1 MKTLGI
7 KFQVAGV
14 KEAQASLNSL
24 KTGID
29 GALSQNRKAISS
41 YQADVK
47 RGWREWKIENFGT
60 TAQKQNLV
68 ISRDRSEFSQ
78 RTTYRGLNNNTRSQ
92 ILETRF
98 LFKEFLLDLK
108 KLVNQDLK
116 DVLQE
121 TVGEVSEKKSSFEKI
136 SSVATLP
143 FKAAAAG
150 VISPIQ
156 AIIFGGL
163 NKIGSELV
171 RDFSEGVASQMQKN
185 LGLQFREV
193 GQDIGGA
200 VGSSMY
206 LAYEKIMTATRNSVI
221 DRHPLSGSNETLH
234 LQKLLDDL
242 GQVLQ
247 GFGLSLG
254 AIPIKVKKRIDI
266 DKKAIPQ
273 VKERAGELMIN
284 RKLTEAQGKEIDQS
298 KSITILT
305 GGASYDEQA
314 GTTDFAYRTLQPM
327 LRGSYVHPVK
337 NLFSNA
343 QGTAEFDRVFGQA
356 IAIGMSNENTRAAL
370 LQFAKNNANVEGSK
384 ESITDEELEAIF
396 DGDAVEVSQKITDF
410 FKKISLPL
418 PKILEVVFNGYNPD
432 DIAMAA
438 EGIFFKEKYPD
449 KPLQFVGTSFGGF
462 NAAASAEMMNRLGYE
477 DVKAVG
483 VTTPLVGMESTVNP
497 DNYMSSIG
505 DLDFLY
511 EMTLGG
517 IFKGKVP
524 KPDNLQVVPGQGKG
538 HLLGHFL
545 AQSEEFR
552 NSLQHFLKG
561 RVDVP
566 SMEEYQG
573 KEVMAMGRIGSNNAE
588 SALVRTIKK
597 NLGEKY
603 DEGYTFNAE
612 DLIGHR
618 DNLLSMAG
626 GRDLKKIKNANLKEF
641 YQDYIEFLD
650 TLTVELE
657 TIEKFEQVGKKFK
670 PVNSLRKAANFYPD
684 LGHFIPNHPD
694 FAMTE
699 DEFATTNAE
708 VEKNKNLV
716 AFKRKIANETP
727 SIERSYRAMLGED
740 ISKKGYG
747 YYDEKEYQLRA
758 NEHLSGLIGYLEND
772 LLKDASASEKQAAE
786 PYLELLKKLKQ
797 TILTVGETGVL
808 NTAEIAEA
816 EKLLGISLKE
826 YQAVLTKNETVNV
839 RDNKSQLQSASTK
852 FKQGKKKQLV
862 MDVRP
867 ELESYIWAI
876 NQELIREGK
885 KQIDVNTAE
894 FLGSGYK
901 NHAIKADGVV
911 YKFAR
916 HTNPLAAK
924 VNKMMGGKSKKKYEG
939 EIAALRKLQGENAP
953 DFVASGEHFM
963 AMSEA
968 EGVTLEEALETASA
982 QERRDFL
989 AKAAKL
995 LKSFHEKGLVHNDF
1009 HPGNIIKKRD
1019 GELVAIDWEA
1029 GGLTKNKQDHYNDRQ
1044 VAISRFQDVL
1054 KGSQSIGSKQ
1064 DVASLFDSAYL
1075 EDNTKEIKENYRNML
1090 KRLIKSGA
1098 EEANR
1103 RFADQDG
1110 GLFVIDDSGQL
1121 VDGTDLART
1130 NFNQLAQDY
1139 RNAVKAGEADLM
1151 DELGKTLLFQSEL
1164 LKTAYAQAAI
1174 GVESESELRKLRG
1187 YAAYVTSVQ
1196 TEVLEGNP
1204 GSKNRANK
1212 SLPDSIDSNAQLK
1225 SIVQNSYLAE
1235 DIKSGV
1241 EEVLDKKSGKVIGYQ
1256 FVLGI
1261 NEGGEEAADINSP
1274 SRVWQWIGE
1283 MIKKGFEIGVENIGS
1298 PLTEAVASMATE
1310 LDNHPGLL
1318 DPLLETEGA
1327 DAAVNDFF
1335 GDLINKV
1342 TSFFDDLKEK
1352 YPILGRVSEALMSIG
1367 GELLQVLGIFSLGE
1381 AIFSFGSVALDTAM
1395 QMESLE
1401 KSIIAVS
1408 GSAAEGAKNIAFVKK
1423 EARDLSIDLIT
1434 AADGYKRLVGA
1445 TRNTTLEGLQTEQLF
1460 STLATTAKNRGLTT
1474 DATNRFFTGF
1484 EQIIGKNQFEREEVK
1499 GQLGDVIGDMENML
1513 SEAVGVN
1520 RSQLPDMM
1528 QKGLLKVPD
1537 VMPKLKAVMDAQ
1549 NAALG
1554 SASGTAASAQIRLN
1568 NAIKEYQDAVG
1579 RELQP
1584 VQKMGLNALSSVLEV
1599 LRDRSSILIKLFSSL
1614 AGTVLLNLTLK
1625 LVATKFAVNGLI
1637 TVMQQLLGLLTSAQF
1652 LTFAARFLLVSA
1664 AIEVWSNNIKLA
1676 RNAFPD
1682 LQADIEASTKALDA
1696 LKRAFDDT
1704 GEAASSYGNN
1714 QPKQLE
1720 LNEGAKLPEW
1730 LQGIAGG
1737 ERLNLDN
1744 LVRNRRQNVYD
1755 WNFDKA
1761 TAFYKFFGL
1770 EEKTKGLR
1778 DLAARKRPETQAQK
1792 KQADFVVGASDLIG
1806 NADQTLTYG
1815 NKARLVLDDIAK
1827 IDSNARKLQSQRLS
1841 ITPGDTA
1848 KLKEATEAE
1857 AKVFKERDELLK
1869 KSAQYQESIQT
1880 QIEKIKPRLEELD
1893 GLDKTGGDEEE
1904 IAQRKATRASL
1915 EDRLGLLEDE
1925 KKAIDEINSRIPK
1938 FLSELSRIL
1947 QNTDLSVKGF
1957 IGNQEDNAVVNRTEA
1972 IKSALAEGLSD
1983 AQLEVKLDNLAGKDF
1998 QDRINFVN
2006 KKIADLENKL
2016 GSASVQEGVKL
2027 LEDAAQKS
2035 GLELTPNVLEKMLTE
2050 GRSAS
2055 EDEAANTLL
2064 ALDEYKGIVATS
2076 QAGLVDL
2083 IKSNKS
2089 KLSDF
2094 NRTIE
2099 DYFFRISAQIK
2110 EATLEGQ
2117 RLISQI
2123 LYGDFKNK
2131 LRAAIA
2137 PGSNTFV
2144 NGIIDNVQGFIDQ
2157 AQQVA
2162 EKIFG
2167 DQAAQLGFESETR
2180 TLAMEMQ
2187 DFVRQVQG
2195 AGDALD
2201 QFANKLKDGGGSSSS
2216 SSNPVDNLTALR
2228 RAIIGK
2234 ESGTNFKAVNPHS
2247 GALGYGQIMPAN
2259 VKSWTKEALGKSLTP
2274 EQFLNDSLAQVEVI
2288 NYKLNQYLQKELSQ
2302 GFDLDTAVRR
2312 VASTWYS
2319 GKPNLYNNTK
2329 AQSYGGGKYPSIDSY
2344 TKDILSRFNAEGGGL
2359 NSDTSLSKEGASVVK
2374 SALSWEGKY
2383 FKKGVY
2389 AMCAG
2394 FVRQVLKDS
2403 GVNLGVTKD
2412 PYDAGKQPNNGE
2424 LMARSFFGSDIGTV
2438 FKDKNHALAGD
2449 LVGFFDTYQYG
2460 QKPGAITHVGV
2471 YTGDGMMVDRSTN
2484 DAPVR
2489 QRSIDT
2495 YKGEKIFLRPHA
2507 YQNGDK
2513 NVEAKAVIAN
2523 EQLVAAKAKNLE
2535 LTEQQTEQQREA
2547 LKIEASNQIELNKRQ
2562 TKAALQENARN
2573 VLGLESKFA
2582 DFKTNYG
2589 YQSAQTEIET
2599 NLRNIKQQ
2607 FLDADLDIASQITN
2621 TEDAINSITNSIP
2634 VLTAEIARL
2643 KAIGTP
2649 EANLAASVQQSALD
2663 QLLKSLPILQTNLGK
2678 IQAYQAQLPKLEE
2691 QANYWSREQGKLKLE
2706 AEDIGKRSLIL
2717 TQKDTLAQARGGIE
2731 DQRRAKLELEDLR
2744 VEDEINK
2751 LRLSTP
2757 EGVERNEGI
2766 LNILRQSKIN
2776 KENINYDAI
2785 ASELAIEKKLL
2796 DYDSAIGEK
2805 KAGFLSRIGFNFGAS
2820 KIQRDNAIATEND
2833 RFISELLELERTLKG
2848 QPDKLTEM
2856 KQKAKELN
2864 EVNLRGIKQ
2873 QFKDLKTT
2881 IEDAG
2886 ISAVQGFFTQVTTNF
2901 FDGKLE
2907 QDRAL
2912 LEERL
2917 RYAEEVVGLE
2927 NQYREEP
2934 GHLAHLKNRAR
2945 ELNEQNLD
2953 KINGQFNVFTRGVDL
2968 AKQAL
2973 SEFIKQLAAMAAQQA
2988 AAKFISG
2995 IVDFA
3000 ANSFGGGKNFDKV
3013 KLNKAP
3019 KVKAFKADKGATVGD
3034 EVSNYRTGGGIKSR
3048 KISDRL
3054 TQILRQNAPGVA
3066 QAWNAEGEG
3075 AQLGVFHTGEE
3086 LLSRKTGEA
3095 GRYQALKRMYGFNP
3109 LDKIGVFAGGG
3120 TVGENILATMPQMR
3134 SPRIDLSGLREAR
3147 GNPSRVVPTVNVHT
3161 TVVTPNADSFRL
3173 NQDQMNQD
3181 LVERMRRGI

>member
-14 KEAQASLNSL
+14 KEAQASLNGL
-24 KTGID
+24 KAGVD
-29 GALSQNRKAISS
+29 EALNSNKKAIAD
-41 YQADVK
+41 YQRDVK
-47 RGWREWKIENFGT
+47 RGWRERTGAVLGVSPKLSGASPMSDQFKTWKIENFGT
-60 TAQKQNLV
+60 TAQKQNLS
-68 ISRDRSEFSQ
+68 IARDRSEFTQ
-78 RTTYRGLNNNTRSQ
+78 RTTYRGLNNNTRNQ
-92 ILETRF
+92 ILEFRF

-108 KLVNQDLK
+108 KLVNEDLK

-150 VISPIQ
+150 IVSPIQ
-156 AIIFGGL
+156 AIIFGAL

-185 LGLQFREV
+185 LGLQFKEV

-206 LAYEKIMTATRNSVI
+206 LAYEKILTATRNSVI
-221 DRHPLSGSNETLH
+221 DRHPVSGSNETLH

-247 GFGLSLG
+247 GFGLSLA

-284 RKLTEAQGKEIDQS
+284 RKLTEAQEKEIDAS

-305 GGASYDEQA
+305 GGASYDPEA

-343 QGTAEFDRVFGQA
+343 QGTAEFDRVFGEA

-370 LQFAKNNANVEGSK
+370 LQFAKNNANVDESK
-384 ESITDEELEAIF
+384 DPITDEELEAIF
-396 DGDAVEVSQKITDF
+396 DGDAAEVSQKITDF

-462 NAAASAEMMNRLGYE
+462 NAAASAEMMNRLGYD

-618 DNLLSMAG
+618 DNLLYMAG

-650 TLTVELE
+650 TLAQELE

-694 FAMTE
+694 FKMTQ
-699 DEFATTNAE
+699 DEFAATNAE
-708 VEKNKNLV
+708 VEKNKSLV
-716 AFKRKIANETP
+716 EFKRKIGNETP
-727 SIERSYRAMLGED
+727 NIERTYRSMLGED

-747 YYDEKEYQLRA
+747 YYDEKEYQVRA
-758 NEHLSGLIGYLEND
+758 NEHLGGLINYLETEV
-772 LLKDASASEKQAAE
+772 LKDASPSEKVGAA
-786 PYLELLKKLKQ
+786 PYLELLKKLKE
-797 TILTVGETGVL
+797 TILRVGETGVL
-808 NTAEIAEA
+808 NTDEIAEA

-826 YQAVLTKNETVNV
+826 YQAVLNKNETVNV
-839 RDNKSQLQSASTK
+839 KDEKLQLQSAAAK

-885 KQIDVNTAE
+885 KQIDINTAE
-894 FLGSGYK
+894 YLGSGYK

-924 VNKMMGGKSKKKYEG
+924 VNKMMGGKTQKKYEG
-939 EIAALRKLQGENAP
+939 EIAALRKLQGQNAP
-953 DFVASGEHFM
+953 DFVASGDNFM

-968 EGVTLEEALETASA
+968 QGVTLKEALETASA
-982 QERRDFL
+982 QERKDLL
-989 AKAAKL
+989 AKAARL
-995 LKSFHEKGLVHNDF
+995 LKSFHQQGLVHNDF
-1009 HPGNIIKKRD
+1009 HPGNIIKKAD
-1019 GELVAIDWEA
+1019 GELAAIDWEA
-1029 GGLTKNKQDHYNDRQ
+1029 GKLTKNKQDHYNDRQ
-1044 VAISRFQDVL
+1044 IAISRFQDVL
-1054 KGSQSIGSKQ
+1054 TGSKTIGSKEH
-1064 DVASLFDSAYL
+1064 VASLFDVAYL
-1075 EDNTKEIKENYRNML
+1075 EDNTKEIKQNYRNML

-1103 RFADQDG
+1103 RFADPQG
-1110 GLFVIDDSGQL
+1110 GLFVFDDSGQL

-1130 NFNQLAQDY
+1130 NFNKLAQEY
-1139 RNAVKAGEADLM
+1139 RDAVKAGEADLM
-1151 DELGKTLLFQSEL
+1151 DDLGKTLLFQSEL
-1164 LKTAYAQAAI
+1164 LKRAYLEASRE
-1174 GVESESELRKLRG
+1174 VESEPELRKLRG
-1187 YAAYVTSVQ
+1187 YAGYVTSVQ
-1196 TEVLEGNP
+1196 TEILEGNP
-1204 GSKNRANK
+1204 GSKSRANK
-1212 SLPDSIDSNAQLK
+1212 SLVDSVDYNTQLK
-1225 SIVQNSYLAE
+1225 SVVENSYLGE
-1235 DIKSGV
+1235 DVKSGV
-1241 EEVLDKKSGKVIGYQ
+1241 EEVLDKASGKVIGYQ

-1261 NEGGEEAADINSP
+1261 NEGGQEAADINSP

-1283 MIKKGFEIGVENIGS
+1283 MIKKGFEIGVENIGR
-1298 PLTEAVASMATE
+1298 PLTEAVANMATE

-1318 DPLLETEGA
+1318 DPLLETVGA
-1327 DAAVNDFF
+1327 DQAVNDFF
-1335 GDLINKV
+1335 GDLINKFS
-1342 TSFFDDLKEK
+1342 SFFDDLKEK
-1352 YPILGRVSEALMSIG
+1352 HPVLGRVSEALMSIG

-1408 GSAAEGAKNIAFVKK
+1408 ASAAEGAKNIAFVKQQ
-1423 EARDLSIDLIT
+1423 ARDLSIDYIT

-1445 TRNTTLEGLQTEQLF
+1445 TRNTPLEGLQTEQLF

-1513 SEAVGVN
+1513 AVAVGVS

-1579 RELQP
+1579 RQLQP

-1599 LRDRSSILIKLFSSL
+1599 LRDRAIALIKLMNAL
-1614 AGTVLLNLTLK
+1614 VATVLVNLTLK
-1625 LVATKFAVNGLI
+1625 VLAVKFAVNGVI
-1637 TVMQQLLGLLTSAQF
+1637 TAMQQLIGVLTSAPF
-1652 LTFAARFLLVSA
+1652 LTFAGRFLLIAA

-1696 LKRAFDDT
+1696 LKRAFDET
-1704 GEAASSYGNN
+1704 GEAANQYGKN
-1714 QPKQLE
+1714 QPKQMQ
-1720 LNEGAKLPEW
+1720 LNEGAEVGNWTPGSGKILKT
-1730 LQGIAGG
+1730 IAGG
-1737 ERLNLDN
+1737 DRYNWDN
-1744 LVRNRRQNVYD
+1744 LFRNRHQRFYD
-1755 WNFDKA
+1755 AQVNWS
-1761 TAFYKFFGL
+1761 TGFYKAIGL
-1770 EEKTKGLR
+1770 EQQTNGLK
-1778 DLAARKRPETQAQK
+1778 DLAARKRPTTQAQK

-1806 NADQTLTYG
+1806 NADSTLTYS
-1815 NKARLVLDDIAK
+1815 NKARSVLDDIAK
-1827 IDSNARKLQSQRLS
+1827 IDSKARLLQSQRLS

-1893 GLDKTGGDEEE
+1893 QLDKTGGTEEE

-1957 IGNQEDNAVVNRTEA
+1957 IGSQEDNAVVNRTEA
-1972 IKSALAEGLSD
+1972 IQTALSEGLSD

-1998 QDRINFVN
+1998 EDRINFVN

-2016 GSASVQEGVKL
+2016 GSASVSEGVKL
-2027 LEDAAQKS
+2027 LEDAAKKD

-2050 GRSAS
+2050 GRSAA
-2055 EDEAANTLL
+2055 ENEAANTLL
-2064 ALDEYKGIVATS
+2064 ALDEYKSIVASS

-2089 KLSDF
+2089 KLSEF
-2094 NRTIE
+2094 SRTIE
-2099 DYFFRISAQIK
+2099 DYFFKINQQIK
-2110 EATLEGQ
+2110 EATLETQ

-2123 LYGDFKNK
+2123 FYTNVKNS
-2131 LRAAIA
+2131 LRSVLA

-2144 NGIIDNVQGFIDQ
+2144 NGIIDNVQSVLDQ

-2162 EKIFG
+2162 EKVFG

-2180 TLAMEMQ
+2180 TLATEMR
-2187 DFVRQVQG
+2187 DFVKQVNG
-2195 AGDALD
+2195 ASDALGE
-2201 QFANKLKDGGGSSSS
+2201 FANKLTGDNSSSS
-2216 SSNPVDNLTALR
+2216 SSRSSSGGTQSGGSSFAAKTINIANKLGIDPHALMTIMLFESAGTLSPKIQGPQTKNQGRGRGLIQFMPATAKGLGTSDAALASMTPLEQLDWVEKYFAQFKGNFGAGKLENLYAAVLAGNPM
-2228 RAIIGK
+2228 
-2234 ESGTNFKAVNPHS
+2234 AVNAS
-2247 GALGYGQIMPAN
+2247 DGYTTARQGAQRMMREHGAKARQLLGDGSSSNILAVP
-2259 VKSWTKEALGKSLTP
+2259 KSPPG
-2274 EQFLNDSLAQVEVI
+2274 
-2288 NYKLNQYLQKELSQ
+2288 
-2302 GFDLDTAVRR
+2302 
-2312 VASTWYS
+2312 ST
-2319 GKPNLYNNTK
+2319 T
-2329 AQSYGGGKYPSIDSY
+2329 
-2344 TKDILSRFNAEGGGL
+2344 
-2359 NSDTSLSKEGASVVK
+2359 
-2374 SALSWEGKY
+2374 
-2383 FKKGVY
+2383 
-2389 AMCAG
+2389 
-2394 FVRQVLKDS
+2394 
-2403 GVNLGVTKD
+2403 
-2412 PYDAGKQPNNGE
+2412 GE
-2424 LMARSFFGSDIGTV
+2424 LPPPPLIEAQ
-2438 FKDKNHALAGD
+2438 A
-2449 LVGFFDTYQYG
+2449 
-2460 QKPGAITHVGV
+2460 
-2471 YTGDGMMVDRSTN
+2471 
-2484 DAPVR
+2484 
-2489 QRSIDT
+2489 
-2495 YKGEKIFLRPHA
+2495 
-2507 YQNGDK
+2507 
-2513 NVEAKAVIAN
+2513 VEAN
-2523 EQLVAAKAKNLE
+2523 EKLVAAKRQNLE
-2535 LTEQQTEQQREA
+2535 YSQKITEQEREA
-2547 LKIEASNQIELNKRQ
+2547 LAINALNTIELNKRQ
-2562 TKAALQENARN
+2562 TKQALQENARS
-2573 VLGLESKFA
+2573 VLGLEGKFA
-2582 DFKTNYG
+2582 DFKNQSG
-2589 YQSAQTEIET
+2589 YQSAQTEIEF

-2649 EANLAASVQQSALD
+2649 EADLAASVQQSALSEL
-2663 QLLKSLPILQTNLGK
+2663 QKTLPSLQGNLNK
-2678 IQAYQAQLPKLEE
+2678 MKTFQAQLPGLEE

-2706 AEDIGKRSLIL
+2706 QEDIGKRSLIL
-2717 TQKDTLAQARGGIE
+2717 NQRDAILQARGTLE
-2731 DQRRAKLELEDLR
+2731 EQRQLKLQLEDLR
-2744 VEDEINK
+2744 VEKEIND

-2757 EGVERNEGI
+2757 EGYDRNEGI

-2776 KENINYDAI
+2776 KENIDYDARTG
-2785 ASELAIEKKLL
+2785 ELDLEKRLL
-2796 DYDSAIGEK
+2796 DYQSGIGEK

-2820 KIQRDNAIATEND
+2820 KIQKDNAIAQENN
-2833 RFISELLELERTLKG
+2833 RYKKELIELQKLYQTQPKLLEKFTRAAT
-2848 QPDKLTEM
+2848 
-2856 KQKAKELN
+2856 ELN
-2864 EVNLRGIKQ
+2864 AVNLEAINQ
-2873 QFKDLKTT
+2873 QFKSLGQTV
-2881 IEDAG
+2881 ED
-2886 ISAVQGFFTQVTTNF
+2886 SFVTSTQGFFNQFTTNL
-2901 FDGKLE
+2901 FDGKTE
-2907 QDRAL
+2907 RDRAQ

-2927 NQYREEP
+2927 NQYRDTP
-2934 GHLAHLKNRAR
+2934 GKLAHLKNRAR
-2945 ELNEQNLD
+2945 ELNEEKLD
-2953 KINGQFNVFTRGVDL
+2953 KIRGEFNLFSRVIDL
-2968 AKQAL
+2968 ARGAL
-2973 SEFIKQLAAMAAQQA
+2973 LEFVKQLAQLAAQQA
-2988 AAKFISG
+2988 AAKFISSVLNIFAKSGSPAIKAGNDYGSGAGTFTASEG
-2995 IVDFA
+2995 I
-3000 ANSFGGGKNFDKV
+3000 
-3013 KLNKAP
+3013 
-3019 KVKAFKADKGATVGD
+3019 TVGED
-3034 EVSNYRTGGGIKSR
+3034 ETGEVYSPARYVREDINNYRSGGGIKKR

-3054 TQILRQNAPGVA
+3054 TQMLRQNAPGVA

-3109 LDKIGVFAGGG
+3109 LDKIGRAETRRFTAHVPYAKRYPLGRPQVFKDGG
-3120 TVGENILATMPQMR
+3120 TVGDNILATIPR
-3134 SPRIDLSGLREAR
+3134 VSSPRLDLSGLSEVR
-3147 GNPSRVVPTVNVHT
+3147 GQRSEVRRAVTINT
-3161 TVVTPNADSFRL
+3161 TVVTKDADSFRL